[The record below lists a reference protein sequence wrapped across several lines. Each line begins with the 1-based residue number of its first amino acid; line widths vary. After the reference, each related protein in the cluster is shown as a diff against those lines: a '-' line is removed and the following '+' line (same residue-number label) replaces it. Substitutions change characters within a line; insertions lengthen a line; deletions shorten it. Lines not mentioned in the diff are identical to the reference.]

1 MARFRCPRCGAVVE
15 GLHDRCPR
23 CNVMF
28 KYRKEDI
35 DLLTPYK
42 APAVEQ
48 PERIE
53 EKPAPEPLPQEP
65 EVKEEPVVQEVK
77 EEPVQAPVEEE
88 KPAPI
93 DWEKKKKAK
102 SSSLVF
108 GILGLVFTLLFNWN
122 ILAIIFGG
130 IACGNAKKAK
140 PLKAGAG
147 KALGIIDIILG
158 ILGLLFTLAVITLLV
173 LALVGV
179 GGYFIYMNWDS
190 IMALFQGSSAVALF

>member
-53 EKPAPEPLPQEP
+53 EKPAEEPLPQEP
-65 EVKEEPVVQEVK
+65 EVKEEASEVK
-77 EEPVQAPVEEE
+77 EEPIQAPAVVEE
-88 KPAPI
+88 KPAI
-93 DWEKKKKAK
+93 DWGKKKKAR
-102 SSSLVF
+102 SAALIF
-108 GILGLVFTLLFNWN
+108 GILGLVFTLVFNFN

-130 IACGNAKKAK
+130 VACGNAKKAK
-140 PLKAGAG
+140 PVKAGGG

-158 ILGLLFTLAVITLLV
+158 IIGLLLTIAFITLLV
-173 LALVGV
+173 V
-179 GGYFIYMNWDS
+179 GGIGVLIYLNWDA
-190 IMALFQGSSAVALF
+190 IMALINGSSAIALF